1 MAWVKTGTVTVE
13 NGSPLVVGSGTG
25 WNNLVESGDVF
36 CVVDANGLPTGGL
49 YEVDRLVRDPEDAY
63 YSEALGETNPEVRLV
78 LAQNYQGSSGGGK
91 SYAILNVTGELTTPR
106 FAGRL
111 QRFLELERYNVEMV
125 NSLLLAADADAL
137 AALAQAVSD
146 DADAASGYRADALG
160 AKELAETARDKAQD
174 WAEEAEDTPVETGQ
188 YSAKHHALKADASAD
203 LAKDYAEKAEDSEVE
218 SGTYSA
224 KHWSAKSSGYTD
236 KAREWAENDE
246 DDAVETDEYSAKHWS
261 AKSEGHSDKARDWAT
276 KAEDSAVET
285 GLYSAL
291 HHASKASASATS
303 AASSETMAEKWAA
316 NPEDTEVET
325 GLYSA
330 LHYAA
335 KAEDSATSANSAA
348 TEATAAANLAFGATA
363 PAWDPLETYDYPD
376 VVAGSDGATYR
387 CTGTGITTDPTTD
400 QSNWKALV
408 LVMLSTFEDD
418 VLGDLMPVESPIE
431 SYGWEIDASGD
442 IMPAA

>member
-63 YSEALGETNPEVRLV
+63 YSEALGETNPEVRMV

-203 LAKDYAEKAEDSEVE
+203 AAAASESNASDSEAMAAKWAEETEDTEVTT
-218 SGTYSA
+218 GAYSA
-224 KHWSAKSSGYTD
+224 K
-236 KAREWAENDE
+236 
-246 DDAVETDEYSAKHWS
+246 
-261 AKSEGHSDKARDWAT
+261 
-276 KAEDSAVET
+276 
-285 GLYSAL
+285 

>member
-63 YSEALGETNPEVRLV
+63 YSEALGETNPEVRMV

-91 SYAILNVTGELTTPR
+91 AYALLNVTGELTTPR

-111 QRFLELERYNVEMV
+111 QRFLELERWNVEQV
-125 NSLLLAADADAL
+125 NTLLLAADAEAL

-146 DADAASGYRADALG
+146 DADATSGYRADALG

-174 WAEEAEDTPVETGQ
+174 WAEETEDTEVETGQ

-203 LAKDYAEKAEDSEVE
+203 AAAASESNASDSEVMAAKWAE
-218 SGTYSA
+218 ETEDTEVTTGAYSA
-224 KHWSAKSSGYTD
+224 K
-236 KAREWAENDE
+236 
-246 DDAVETDEYSAKHWS
+246 
-261 AKSEGHSDKARDWAT
+261 
-276 KAEDSAVET
+276 
-285 GLYSAL
+285 

>member
-36 CVVDANGLPTGGL
+36 CVVDVNGLPTGGL

-63 YSEALGETNPEVRLV
+63 YSEALGETNPEVRMV

-91 SYAILNVTGELTTPR
+91 AYALLNVTGELTTPR

-111 QRFLELERYNVEMV
+111 QRFLELERWNVEQV
-125 NSLLLAADADAL
+125 NALLLAADAEAL
-137 AALAQAVSD
+137 AALAQSVSD
-146 DADAASGYRADALG
+146 DVDAASGYRADALG

-174 WAEEAEDTPVETGQ
+174 WAEEAEDTEVETGQ

-203 LAKDYAEKAEDSEVE
+203 AAAASESNASDSEAMAAKWAEETEDTEVTT
-218 SGTYSA
+218 GAYSA
-224 KHWSAKSSGYTD
+224 K
-236 KAREWAENDE
+236 
-246 DDAVETDEYSAKHWS
+246 
-261 AKSEGHSDKARDWAT
+261 
-276 KAEDSAVET
+276 
-285 GLYSAL
+285 

>member
-36 CVVDANGLPTGGL
+36 CVVDVNGLPTGGL

-63 YSEALGETNPEVRLV
+63 YSEALGETNPEVRMV

-91 SYAILNVTGELTTPR
+91 AYALLNVTGELTTPR

-125 NSLLLAADADAL
+125 NSLLLSADADAL
-137 AALAQAVSD
+137 AALAQSVFD

-174 WAEEAEDTPVETGQ
+174 WAEETEDTEVETGQ

-203 LAKDYAEKAEDSEVE
+203 AAAASESNASDSEAMA
-218 SGTYSA
+218 A
-224 KHWSAKSSGYTD
+224 K
-236 KAREWAENDE
+236 WAEEVE
-246 DDAVETDEYSAKHWS
+246 DTE
-261 AKSEGHSDKARDWAT
+261 
-276 KAEDSAVET
+276 VET
-285 GLYSAL
+285 GAYSAL

-400 QSNWKALV
+400 QSSWKALV

>member
-36 CVVDANGLPTGGL
+36 CVVDVNGLPTGGL

-63 YSEALGETNPEVRLV
+63 YSEALGETNPEVRMV

-91 SYAILNVTGELTTPR
+91 AYALLNVTGELTTPR

-174 WAEEAEDTPVETGQ
+174 WAEEAEDTEVETGQ

-203 LAKDYAEKAEDSEVE
+203 AAAASESNASDSEAMA
-218 SGTYSA
+218 A
-224 KHWSAKSSGYTD
+224 K
-236 KAREWAENDE
+236 WAEEVE
-246 DDAVETDEYSAKHWS
+246 DTEVT
-261 AKSEGHSDKARDWAT
+261 
-276 KAEDSAVET
+276 T
-285 GLYSAL
+285 GAYSAL

-348 TEATAAANLAFGATA
+348 TDATAAANLAFGATA

>member
-91 SYAILNVTGELTTPR
+91 AYALLNVTGELTTPR

-174 WAEEAEDTPVETGQ
+174 WAEEAEDTEVETGQ

-203 LAKDYAEKAEDSEVE
+203 AAAASESNTSDSEAMAAKWAEETEDTEVTT
-218 SGTYSA
+218 GAYSA
-224 KHWSAKSSGYTD
+224 K
-236 KAREWAENDE
+236 
-246 DDAVETDEYSAKHWS
+246 
-261 AKSEGHSDKARDWAT
+261 
-276 KAEDSAVET
+276 
-285 GLYSAL
+285 

-400 QSNWKALV
+400 QSSWKALV

>member
-1 MAWVKTGTVTVE
+1 M
-13 NGSPLVVGSGTG
+13 
-25 WNNLVESGDVF
+25 
-36 CVVDANGLPTGGL
+36 
-49 YEVDRLVRDPEDAY
+49 
-63 YSEALGETNPEVRLV
+63 V

-91 SYAILNVTGELTTPR
+91 GYALLNVTGELTTPR

-111 QRFLELERYNVEMV
+111 QRFLELERWNVEQV
-125 NSLLLAADADAL
+125 NALLLAADAEAL

-203 LAKDYAEKAEDSEVE
+203 AAAASESNASDSEVMAAKWAE
-218 SGTYSA
+218 ETEDTEVTTGAYSA
-224 KHWSAKSSGYTD
+224 K
-236 KAREWAENDE
+236 
-246 DDAVETDEYSAKHWS
+246 
-261 AKSEGHSDKARDWAT
+261 
-276 KAEDSAVET
+276 
-285 GLYSAL
+285 